1 MNTNDDYFG
10 VGLFDLTQLRKCMHT
25 VDSAKS
31 PEVQDHNMTPQLFDA
46 DRMIAI
52 DPVQALRKVWC
63 SHFSPK
69 LRCCHA
75 TPSCSYSKAWF
86 K

>member
-25 VDSAKS
+25 VDSAEC
-31 PEVQDHNMTPQLFDA
+31 PEVQDHNVTPQLFDA

-52 DPVQALRKVWC
+52 DPVKPSGKVRR
-63 SHFSPK
+63 SY
-69 LRCCHA
+69 L
-75 TPSCSYSKAWF
+75 PSK
-86 K
+86 